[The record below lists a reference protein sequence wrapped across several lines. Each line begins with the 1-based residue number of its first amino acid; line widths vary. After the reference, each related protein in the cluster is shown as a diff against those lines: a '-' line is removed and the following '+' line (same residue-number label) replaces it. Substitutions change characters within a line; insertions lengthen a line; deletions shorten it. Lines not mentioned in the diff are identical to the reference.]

1 MPKISKNIEY
11 RRANWLVENL
21 NLEEFV
27 RETWGFLQDEVD
39 RRITKP
45 DNSTVTGLKSI
56 DFGVDGFAIHC
67 ARYVDGQG
75 VGVINMNPQ
84 HNVELEELPPNENEN
99 FLSSDFFVLF
109 QKNDV
114 ASIGV
119 VRSAL
124 MLSDYVKDLFKK
136 TALNENSQKFDLI
149 RVADVKAIKLIERYK
164 VKSVELKVE
173 INKSTAASFES
184 DPKNWFSAVLG
195 ALILRDPKVEELRN
209 SLNGTAKILI
219 NFFMYIILK
228 QFIKFEAYKSFK

>member
-1 MPKISKNIEY
+1 
-11 RRANWLVENL
+11 
-21 NLEEFV
+21 
-27 RETWGFLQDEVD
+27 
-39 RRITKP
+39 
-45 DNSTVTGLKSI
+45 
-56 DFGVDGFAIHC
+56 
-67 ARYVDGQG
+67 
-75 VGVINMNPQ
+75 
-84 HNVELEELPPNENEN
+84 
-99 FLSSDFFVLF
+99 
-109 QKNDV
+109 
-114 ASIGV
+114 
-119 VRSAL
+119 

-219 NFFMYIILK
+219 NVPDGDLLATSGGLDALAMSVVDDEESEDYVINLRNGEV
-228 QFIKFEAYKSFK
+228 IKPNQISVRKLVKLERVANSVSVDQAWTQMKIFLQELRENGQIKI